1 MPYAIKKNDHKRCH
15 ILQVQFVVYNNKN
28 RNFAKN
34 QVNLMNR
41 RQYISKKE
49 DDDLKQ
55 KILMGGRKCTVKNV
69 GQK

>member
-1 MPYAIKKNDHKRCH
+1 
-15 ILQVQFVVYNNKN
+15 
-28 RNFAKN
+28 
-34 QVNLMNR
+34 MNR

-55 KILMGGRKCTVKNV
+55 KILMGGRKCTVENV

>member
-1 MPYAIKKNDHKRCH
+1 M
-15 ILQVQFVVYNNKN
+15 Q
-28 RNFAKN
+28 KN
-34 QVNLMNR
+34 QVNLINR